1 MSPLLPK
8 VPLGNYVED
17 AVNWIDATFGFILD
31 GISAIL
37 SFLLDLFL
45 DILLFLPHWLFIIL
59 FIVAAYFL
67 TGRNWHIAAIGGI
80 GFFVLDNLELWS
92 LGMQTIA
99 LVISSAVI
107 ALIIGIPVGILSSK
121 NDAFKSAIKPLL
133 DLMQTMPP
141 FVYLIP
147 AVIFFGLGNVPGL
160 IATIVF
166 AMPPGIRLTDL
177 GIRQVPTE
185 LVEVADAFGST
196 PMQKLVKVQLPVALQ
211 TIMTG
216 INQVIMLSL
225 SMVVIAAMIGARGLG
240 YQVLIGIQRV
250 DIGLGFEAGLG
261 IVIIAIILDR
271 LTQGLTPE

>member
-8 VPLGNYVED
+8 MPLGDFVED
-17 AVNWIDATFGFILD
+17 AVNWIDAAFGFILD
-31 GISAIL
+31 GISGIL
-37 SFLLDLFL
+37 NFLLGLFL
-45 DILLFLPHWLFIIL
+45 DILLYLPNWLFIVL

-67 TGRNWHIAAIGGI
+67 TRRNWKIAAIGGI
-80 GFFVLDNLELWS
+80 GFFVLDNLQLWS
-92 LGMQTIA
+92 ASMQTLA

-107 ALIIGIPVGILSSK
+107 AMTIGIPVGILSAK
-121 NDAFKSAIKPLL
+121 NDNVKSAIKPIL
-133 DLMQTMPP
+133 DFMQTMPP

-216 INQVIMLSL
+216 VNQVIMLSL
-225 SMVVIAAMIGARGLG
+225 SMVVIASMIGARGLG
-240 YQVLIGIQRV
+240 LQVLEGINKV